1 MFEKYVN
8 MNKQDM
14 EKDLEE
20 IEKQYKQLLEEE
32 KKIDKKVRKNLWLWF
47 LFPLLGLLFY
57 QIHLKKRKEN
67 DKNYYVIKNKKKD
80 IIYVEL
86 EIQFLKSKL
95 EKM

>member
-1 MFEKYVN
+1 MFEKYEN
-8 MNKQDM
+8 MNKQDI
-14 EKDLEE
+14 EKNLEE

-32 KKIDKKVRKNLWLWF
+32 KKIDKKVRKNLWIWF

-86 EIQFLKSKL
+86 EIQFLQSKL